1 MSGSCYNE
9 DRGENMKKSVFSYV
23 ASVLVFILVFLSVCG
38 LFASV
43 SNQLYGVVDHSTSN
57 LIGIVQWMV
66 LLLLVVPLDLAL
78 CIRLQQKLQERALA
92 KGRLNH

>member
-1 MSGSCYNE
+1 
-9 DRGENMKKSVFSYV
+9 MKKSVFSYV
-23 ASVLVFILVFLSVCG
+23 ASVLVFILVFLSVYE
-38 LFASV
+38 LFASF

-57 LIGIVQWMV
+57 MIGIVQWMV

>member
-1 MSGSCYNE
+1 
-9 DRGENMKKSVFSYV
+9 MKKSVYSYV
-23 ASVLVFILVFLSVCG
+23 ASVLVFILVFLSVYG

-57 LIGIVQWMV
+57 MIGIVQLMV

>member
-1 MSGSCYNE
+1 
-9 DRGENMKKSVFSYV
+9 MKKSVYSYV
-23 ASVLVFILVFLSVCG
+23 ASVLVFILVFLSVYG

-57 LIGIVQWMV
+57 MIGIVQWMV

-78 CIRLQQKLQERALA
+78 CIQLQQKLQERALA
-92 KGRLNH
+92 KERLNH

>member
-1 MSGSCYNE
+1 
-9 DRGENMKKSVFSYV
+9 MKKSVFSYV
-23 ASVLVFILVFLSVCG
+23 ASVLIFILVFLSVYG

-57 LIGIVQWMV
+57 MIGIVQWMV

-92 KGRLNH
+92 RGRLNH

>member
-1 MSGSCYNE
+1 
-9 DRGENMKKSVFSYV
+9 MKKSVFSYV
-23 ASVLVFILVFLSVCG
+23 ASVLVFILVFLSVYG

-43 SNQLYGVVDHSTSN
+43 SNLLYGVVDHSTSN
-57 LIGIVQWMV
+57 MIGIVQWMV

-78 CIRLQQKLQERALA
+78 CIRLQQKLQERALV

>member
-1 MSGSCYNE
+1 
-9 DRGENMKKSVFSYV
+9 MKKSVFSYV
-23 ASVLVFILVFLSVCG
+23 ASVLVFILVFLSVYG

-57 LIGIVQWMV
+57 MIGIVQWMV
-66 LLLLVVPLDLAL
+66 LLLLVGPLDLAL

>member
-1 MSGSCYNE
+1 
-9 DRGENMKKSVFSYV
+9 MKKSVFSYV
-23 ASVLVFILVFLSVCG
+23 ASVLVFILVFLSVYG

-57 LIGIVQWMV
+57 MIGIVQWMV

-78 CIRLQQKLQERALA
+78 CIRLQQKLQESALA

>member
-1 MSGSCYNE
+1 
-9 DRGENMKKSVFSYV
+9 MKKSVFSYV
-23 ASVLVFILVFLSVCG
+23 ASVLVFILVFLSVYG

-57 LIGIVQWMV
+57 MIGIVQWMV
-66 LLLLVVPLDLAL
+66 LLLFVVPLDLAL
-78 CIRLQQKLQERALA
+78 CIRLQQKLQERALV

>member
-1 MSGSCYNE
+1 
-9 DRGENMKKSVFSYV
+9 MKKSVFSYV
-23 ASVLVFILVFLSVCG
+23 ASVLVFILVFLSVYE

-57 LIGIVQWMV
+57 MIGIVQWMV

-78 CIRLQQKLQERALA
+78 CIRAAA
-92 KGRLNH
+92 KTAGKSACQRTSESLKNNVEHVK

>member
-1 MSGSCYNE
+1 
-9 DRGENMKKSVFSYV
+9 MKKSVFSYV
-23 ASVLVFILVFLSVCG
+23 ASVLVFILVFLSVYG

-57 LIGIVQWMV
+57 MIGIVLWMV